1 MCRGGVIPPFLFIM
15 KKSIIF
21 IGDILAL
28 LITTFVGFVTHGE
41 GNLSFLPRFLAAFMP
56 LVIAWFLLAPWF
68 GLFQPETISN
78 PKQLWRPALAMIFAA
93 PLAVVFR
100 GLILNAPII
109 PIFAIVFGATS
120 AFGMVIWRGIYFLL
134 NRKIR

>member
-1 MCRGGVIPPFLFIM
+1 MTIKLIFGDFLAILIM
-15 KKSIIF
+15 TII
-21 IGDILAL
+21 
-28 LITTFVGFVTHGE
+28 GFATHGE
-41 GNLSFLPRFLAAFMP
+41 LKADYSLRMVAAFMP

-78 PKQLWRPALAMIFAA
+78 PKQLWRPVLAMIFAA
-93 PLAVVFR
+93 PLVVVVR
-100 GLILNAPII
+100 GLILNAPIV

-134 NRKIR
+134 NRKVR